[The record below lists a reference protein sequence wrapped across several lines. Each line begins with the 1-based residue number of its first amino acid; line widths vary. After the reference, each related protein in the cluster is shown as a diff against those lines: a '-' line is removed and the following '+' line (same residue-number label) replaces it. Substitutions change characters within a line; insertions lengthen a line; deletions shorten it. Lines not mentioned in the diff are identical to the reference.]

1 MGTGGEEEIR
11 AARGGRKISFPSLIS
26 IFFFFGTVAQ
36 RSMRFSNILLNSNVN
51 RDFGGIEQA
60 SSAETPACALS
71 NPN

>member
-1 MGTGGEEEIR
+1 MKRRSEQRE
-11 AARGGRKISFPSLIS
+11 AAGKYHFHPSFPF
-26 IFFFFGTVAQ
+26 FFFFGTVAQ